1 MKIIHPSVT
10 IGNVILSLALPV
22 AVCIMKGFKDI
33 RREMNAY
40 ILKLHNI
47 EVRKKRAGR
56 EMWAITKVR
65 IKQVDLRDLAK
76 VNEVTDV
83 VAD

>member
-1 MKIIHPSVT
+1 M
-10 IGNVILSLALPV
+10 SLALPV

-33 RREMNAY
+33 RREINAH

-47 EVRKKRAGR
+47 ELRREKARAGR

-65 IKQVDLRDLAK
+65 IKQVSLFMDIVMCQVIFGKFIYTRTTELQPRS
-76 VNEVTDV
+76 N
-83 VAD
+83 